1 MAEVALTVIG
11 LGREVNGRYERV
23 DVAPG
28 DALPAWVSNEEKKV
42 LRENKALGNPPKV
55 EASVVDAK
63 DAEIDAKD
71 AEIAE
76 LKAKLE
82 AMESAKAK

>member
-1 MAEVALTVIG
+1 MSEVALTVIG

-23 DVAPG
+23 DIAPG
-28 DALPAWVSNEEKKV
+28 DVLPAWVSNEEKKV
-42 LRENKALGNPPKV
+42 LRENGALGNPPKV
-55 EASVVDAK
+55 EASVV
-63 DAEIDAKD
+63 DAKD

>member
-11 LGREVNGRYERV
+11 LGREVDGRYERV

-28 DALPAWVSNEEKKV
+28 QALPAWVSNEEKKA
-42 LRENKALGNPPKV
+42 LRENGALGNPPKV
-55 EASVVDAK
+55 EASVV
-63 DAEIDAKD
+63 DAKD

>member
-42 LRENKALGNPPKV
+42 LRENGALGNPPKV
-55 EASVVDAK
+55 EAAVV
-63 DAEIDAKD
+63 DAKD